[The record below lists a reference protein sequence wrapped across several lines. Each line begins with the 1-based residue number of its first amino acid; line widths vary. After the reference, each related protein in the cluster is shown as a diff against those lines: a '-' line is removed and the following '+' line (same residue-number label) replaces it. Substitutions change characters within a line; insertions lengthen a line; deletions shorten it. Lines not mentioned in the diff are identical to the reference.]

1 MGQATGESG
10 QVPTADSS
18 QQQQTGT
25 GPGSQSAESQPAAQT
40 QSQVTGSGTGT
51 SSSEVSEPQVFT
63 KEYVEKIRTEAAGY
77 RTQLRTAEQER
88 DAAKTR
94 VEEFEKAQLTKEELQ
109 ERELE
114 KMRTEM
120 LPSKEKRIKELTV
133 EVHSTRKNL
142 DPKLVSKLIDWDAV
156 DISDEDAVEK
166 AIDDL
171 VAEYPIL
178 RVVNESGTQGK
189 AAEGQGQGQK
199 RTQASTTSTASPATG
214 TGEPKVF
221 KRADLQGLSADEIN
235 ELYDKGGLAEALKE
249 GRVID

>member
-1 MGQATGESG
+1 MGQATDESG

-18 QQQQTGT
+18 QQQQPGNP
-25 GPGSQSAESQPAAQT
+25 PGSQSAESQPAAQT
-40 QSQVTGSGTGT
+40 QSQVTDPGAGT

-63 KEYVEKIRTEAAGY
+63 KEYVEEIRTEAAGY
-77 RTQLRTAEQER
+77 RTRLRTAEQER
-88 DAAKTR
+88 DAAKAR

-166 AIDDL
+166 AIDAL
-171 VAEYPIL
+171 VTEYPVLRVAE
-178 RVVNESGTQGK
+178 ESGAQSKGN
-189 AAEGQGQGQK
+189 EGQGQGQK
-199 RTQASTTSTASPATG
+199 RTQASTTSTASPATPV
-214 TGEPKVF
+214 GEPKTF